1 MAAHQL
7 YCYIVVMLT
16 RRTPLKRSTKPIK
29 RSPLKRSA
37 PKKRKQ
43 KTPEQKLREE
53 LWELCKQIIRLK
65 YGNTCYTCD
74 KKDLEGSNWQT
85 GHFIPS
91 SVCGVL
97 LRFDLRNL
105 RPQCFRCNI
114 SLVGNGSEFYRRMV
128 AECGQ
133 LYVDQ
138 LFIDKHKITKGDKNF
153 YQMLIDLYAE
163 ELHILRLLQ

>member
-1 MAAHQL
+1 MIQ
-7 YCYIVVMLT
+7 

-29 RSPLKRSA
+29 RTALKRGE
-37 PKKRKQ
+37 PKKRKV
-43 KTPEQKLREE
+43 KTSEQKLREA

-138 LFIDKHKITKGDKNF
+138 LFIDKKKTTKGDRFF
-153 YQMLIDLYAE
+153 YQILIDSYTE
-163 ELHILRLLQ
+163 ELRILRLLA